1 MGQSSLV
8 SDYLR
13 KEILCVT
20 LMVVP
25 HWIATATLLA
35 HHSVYLSLKFQ
46 YQIFLRLLCAPT
58 DMRMATGVF
67 AEIIQ
72 HLRHSMRFIP
82 ESQVI
87 HILESKQIQMTQKEN
102 VYLHV
107 RLEREL

>member
-1 MGQSSLV
+1 
-8 SDYLR
+8 
-13 KEILCVT
+13 
-20 LMVVP
+20 
-25 HWIATATLLA
+25 
-35 HHSVYLSLKFQ
+35 
-46 YQIFLRLLCAPT
+46 
-58 DMRMATGVF
+58 MATGVF